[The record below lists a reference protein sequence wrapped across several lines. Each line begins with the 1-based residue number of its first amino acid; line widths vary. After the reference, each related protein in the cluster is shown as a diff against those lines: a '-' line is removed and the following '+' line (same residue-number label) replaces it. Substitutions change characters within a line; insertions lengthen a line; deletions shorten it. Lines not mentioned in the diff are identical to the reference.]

1 MAGEV
6 ISAKLSQLEAFGMK
20 VVTDFAA
27 LTARVRS
34 LERAGGQPNIIE
46 KILVNGIQLAV
57 DGNKAV
63 NFSVPTKTSQLE
75 NDAGFQNG
83 EDVDTKLEGK
93 ADNGHTHDD
102 RYYTKAED
110 NGFLADK
117 TGIVCSAK
125 EPDARSILW
134 LNTNWD
140 GKQEDEM
147 LTMML
152 DIGDANGSDPVTVDI
167 TNALGSYVKK
177 EAGKGLS
184 ANDFTTELMT
194 KLNGI
199 AAGAQVNK
207 IESIKVNGTAQA
219 IGADKSVNITVPT
232 KTSDLTNDKK
242 YQTDTE
248 VATAVQTAISKTGH
262 ASYQKVSA
270 VPTVDAAQENIL
282 YLVMNSTTKHYDIY
296 AKIKGSSGSYTME
309 QLDDTTVDLTGY
321 VQKETG
327 KGLSAN
333 DYTTAEKRKLANI
346 ADGAQVNK
354 MESVKVNGAAQA
366 IAADKSV
373 NISVPVIYAQAD
385 QPAGLKAGDM
395 WFQIIE

>member
-1 MAGEV
+1 MYKRQG
-6 ISAKLSQLEAFGMK
+6 S
-20 VVTDFAA
+20 
-27 LTARVRS
+27 
-34 LERAGGQPNIIE
+34 E
-46 KILVNGIQLAV
+46 K
-57 DGNKAV
+57 
-63 NFSVPTKTSQLE
+63 T
-75 NDAGFQNG
+75 
-83 EDVDTKLEGK
+83 
-93 ADNGHTHDD
+93 
-102 RYYTKAED
+102 
-110 NGFLADK
+110 LADK
-117 TGIVCSAK
+117 LTEIITA
-125 EPDARSILW
+125 
-134 LNTNWD
+134 LN
-140 GKQEDEM
+140 GKA
-147 LTMML
+147 TP
-152 DIGDANGSDPVTVDI
+152 ADI

-309 QLDDTTVDLTGY
+309 QLDDTAVDLTGY

-327 KGLSAN
+327 KGLSTN
-333 DYTTAEKRKLANI
+333 DYTTAEKQKLSKI
-346 ADGAQVNK
+346 AAGAQVNK
-354 MESVKVNGAAQA
+354 IDGIKVNGTAQT
-366 IAADKSV
+366 IGADKSV
-373 NISVPVIYAQAD
+373 NISVPIIYAQAN